1 MGNAMSNM
9 FERFGVTYKQGDI
22 IFCEYE
28 PGETFYFIQS
38 GKVRVT
44 KVVEGKEKTLD
55 VFLTGDMF
63 GEMALLENAP
73 RTATAIAEEETKA
86 LCFNRENF
94 DALLN
99 ANPQIAIKLLRILVK
114 RIYEAK
120 RRLMI
125 LILDNKEVK
134 ILDTLLMLGETTLG
148 LSNDTSEPVEIE
160 TTSNDIARW
169 CAETHE
175 DTKKILSHYE
185 KLGKISIKG
194 QKYIIRNPSELYR
207 IVSGKRKTANKD

>member
-1 MGNAMSNM
+1 MSDTMNNM
-9 FERFGVTYKQGDI
+9 FERFGVTYKPGEI

-28 PGETFYFIQS
+28 PGENFYLIQS

-44 KVVEGKEKTLD
+44 KVAEGKEKTLD
-55 VFLTGDMF
+55 IFTSGDMF

-86 LCFNRENF
+86 LQFNKENF
-94 DALLN
+94 DVLLN
-99 ANPQIAIKLLRILVK
+99 TNQQIAIRLLKVLAR

-125 LILDNKEVK
+125 LILDNKEIK
-134 ILDTLLMLGETTLG
+134 IMDTLLMLGETAQ
-148 LSNDTSEPVEIE
+148 NIHPDQNEPVEIK
-160 TTSNDIARW
+160 TTVQDIARW
-169 CAETHE
+169 CAENVKE
-175 DTKKILSHYE
+175 TKKILSHYE

-194 QKYIIRNPSELYR
+194 QNFIIENPSELYR
-207 IVSGKRKTANKD
+207 IVASKRRHKNQ

>member
-1 MGNAMSNM
+1 MSETMSNM
-9 FERFGVTYKQGDI
+9 FEKFGVNFKTGEI

-28 PGETFYFIQS
+28 PGENFYLIKS

-55 VFLTGDMF
+55 IFGPTDMF

-73 RTATAIAEEETKA
+73 RTATAIAEEDTTA
-86 LCFNRENF
+86 LKFNKENF
-94 DALLN
+94 DVLLN
-99 ANPQIAIKLLRILVK
+99 SNPQIANKLLKILVR

-125 LILDNKEVK
+125 LVLDNQEAK
-134 ILDTLLMLGETTLG
+134 IIDTLLMLAETRYNLNSDS
-148 LSNDTSEPVEIE
+148 LNSVEIE
-160 TTSNDIARW
+160 ASVNDIARW
-169 CAETHE
+169 CAEPIE

-185 KLGKISIKG
+185 KMGRISIKA
-194 QKYIIRNPSELYR
+194 QKFTIRNPNELYR
-207 IVSGKRKTANKD
+207 VVESKRNN